1 MKTAKTTQVLA
12 GFVGLALLAAC
23 GQRDVILPGER
34 FDARTPLAQT
44 DVAAPAIAE
53 NTSVAIRLPAAQTGD
68 WAQTGGNA
76 RHNAPHGA
84 LSANPTLV
92 WTAKIGAGNTRG
104 ARISATPIVMGGS
117 VFVMDQGSRV
127 IALAASTGAVL
138 WQSNIQP
145 EFDRSSI
152 SGGGLAAAAGK
163 VFVTTGYGEIIA
175 LDSSN
180 GAVLW
185 RQRLTAALA
194 GSPTVEG
201 GTVYAIGRD
210 GSAVALNA
218 GTGRILWQND
228 GLGKVSG
235 IIGAGTPAADGTLV
249 YLPFGSGQIQAV
261 TPEGDTVWQAAVAGQ
276 RLGRAYAGFGDVT
289 GDPVIAGGVIYVGS
303 SAGRMVALDA
313 STGTRIWS
321 AAEGAMNA
329 PLVVGGSVFAV
340 NDAAG
345 LVRLNAQTGDLIW
358 SQPMPYFKANRPNR
372 FKAITAHYG
381 PVLAGGHVIVAS
393 GDGALR
399 VFDPASGQ
407 ITAQVDLPGGAASAP
422 ALAAGMLF
430 VMGANGQLHAFR

>member
-1 MKTAKTTQVLA
+1 MKTAKTTQVL
-12 GFVGLALLAAC
+12 GVVCLALLAAC

-34 FDARTPLAQT
+34 FDARTPLAQIEGE
-44 DVAAPAIAE
+44 AEPALAE
-53 NTSVAIRLPAAQTGD
+53 SSVVSIGLPAASSGD

-84 LSANPTLV
+84 LSANPNLI
-92 WTAKIGAGNTRG
+92 WSAKISAGNPRRG
-104 ARISATPIVMGGS
+104 RISATPIISGGS
-117 VFVMDQGSRV
+117 VFAMDQGSRV
-127 IALAASTGAVL
+127 TALVAATGAVL
-138 WQSNIQP
+138 WQASIQP
-145 EFDRSSI
+145 EFDASNI

-163 VFVTTGYGEIIA
+163 VFVTTGYGEVIA
-175 LDSSN
+175 LDAST
-180 GAVLW
+180 GTVIW
-185 RQRLTAALA
+185 RQRLSAALSGA
-194 GSPTVEG
+194 PTVEG

-228 GLGKVSG
+228 GLGKTSG
-235 IIGAGTPAADGTLV
+235 VTGAGTPASDGKLI
-249 YLPFGSGQIQAV
+249 YLPFGSGQIEAV
-261 TPEGDTVWQAAVAGQ
+261 GPDGDTVWQGAVAGQ

-289 GDPVIAGGVIYVGS
+289 GDPVIAGGVLYVGS

-313 STGTRIWS
+313 ALGTRIWS
-321 AAEGAMNA
+321 ASEGAMNA

-340 NDAAG
+340 NDAAR

-358 SQPMPYFKANRPNR
+358 GQQMPYFKANKPNR
-372 FKAITAHYG
+372 FKGITAHFG
-381 PVLAGGHVIVAS
+381 PVLAGGHLIVAS

-399 VFDPASGQ
+399 LFDPASGQ
-407 ITAQVDLPGGAASAP
+407 ITAQADIPGGAASAP